1 MKNELEGLG
10 DRKGHDGHLAKKFL
24 KKYCSIVP
32 SPIYRGYLFSKTCS
46 VNFSQSSLPWQFP

>member
-24 KKYCSIVP
+24 KNIVP
-32 SPIYRGYLFSKTCS
+32 SPIYCGYLFSKTCS
-46 VNFSQSSLPWQFP
+46 VNFSQPWLPWQGP